1 MTLEE
6 KKTFKIKSGKL
17 AALTLLLTVP
27 VMMTGCNQLTASNE
41 CDPDYEECVYDDDDG
56 MYYGVK
62 SKKKYKSSSGS
73 SLKSS
78 SSKSKSFSGFGSG
91 GKSGSGG

>member
-1 MTLEE
+1 MTQEE
-6 KKTFKIKSGKL
+6 KKPLKFKSGKL

-56 MYYGVK
+56 MYVYSSK
-62 SKKKYKSSSGS
+62 SKKYKSSSGVKS
-73 SLKSS
+73 SS
-78 SSKSKSFSGFGSG
+78 SSKSYSGFGSG
-91 GKSGSGG
+91 GKSSSGG

>member
-1 MTLEE
+1 MTQEE
-6 KKTFKIKSGKL
+6 KKPFKIKSSKL
-17 AALTLLLTVP
+17 TALTLLLTVP

-62 SKKKYKSSSGS
+62 SKKKYKSSSS
-73 SLKSS
+73 FKSS

-91 GKSGSGG
+91 GKSSSGG